1 MNAKML
7 WLLLPVIAL
16 MPLLRRWHLR
26 WGATE
31 AEATK
36 PLPGDD
42 IVSEATAS
50 TRAITINAAPEA
62 VWPWLAQ
69 MGQDKAGFYSYD
81 LLERLAGAGIHN
93 ADRLVPEWQD
103 VVRGDLMR
111 TYRYVQR
118 FEPLGWPVEV
128 VEPGHALVMRNLKRT
143 WSWALVLEPAGEG
156 KTRLI
161 ARTRASRKG
170 FPSLLPEVC
179 LAEPAH
185 FVMEVGVL
193 RGVKHRA
200 ERCAKGVT
208 LIDGIVPETEFR
220 DVISV
225 SVNAEP
231 AAIVDAM
238 YSVTVDDMPIAKA
251 MGTLRY
257 LPGRLLGRRSVEST
271 AGEPFMESLL
281 KNGTVVLAED
291 PGRELVVGSAG
302 KYHQLLDQE
311 PRPFTNAEEFR
322 AFDDTDY
329 QKLVM
334 SLRVEPT
341 GTPGLNRLVLEH
353 RTQPLGEASRRRF
366 RRYWRVIKPAGAF
379 VTRQLLWAAKRRAE
393 ASRVASRR
401 AP

>member
-1 MNAKML
+1 MNAKA
-7 WLLLPVIAL
+7 LLLLVPVIASA
-16 MPLLRRWHLR
+16 PLLRRWHLR

-36 PLPGDD
+36 SLPGDD
-42 IVSEATAS
+42 IVPEATAS
-50 TRAITINAAPEA
+50 TRAITIKAPPAE

-81 LLERLAGAGIHN
+81 LLERLTGAGIHN
-93 ADRLVPEWQD
+93 ADRIVPEWQD

-128 VEPGHALVMRNLKRT
+128 VEPGHALVVRNLKHT
-143 WSWALVLEPAGEG
+143 WSWALVLEPTGEG

-170 FPSLLPEVC
+170 FPGLLTEVW

-185 FVMEVGVL
+185 FLMEVGVL

-200 ERCAKGVT
+200 ERSVRAAT
-208 LIDGIVPETEFR
+208 LIDGIVSEGEFS

-225 SVNAEP
+225 TVNAEP
-231 AAIVDAM
+231 AAIFDAM
-238 YSVTVDDMPIAKA
+238 YGVTVDDMPIAKA
-251 MGTLRY
+251 IGTLRY
-257 LPGRLLGRRSVEST
+257 LPGRLLGRRDMEST

-291 PGRELVVGSAG
+291 PGREVVVGGAG

-311 PRPFTNAEEFR
+311 PRPFTNTEEFR
-322 AFDDTDY
+322 AFSDPDY

-341 GTPGLNRLVLEH
+341 GTLGLSRLVLEH
-353 RTQPLGEASRRRF
+353 RTRPLSEASRRRF
-366 RRYWRVIKPAGAF
+366 RRYWRVIKPTGAF

-393 ASRVASRR
+393 AARPSPSRVA
-401 AP
+401 

>member
-1 MNAKML
+1 MNSKAL
-7 WLLLPVIAL
+7 WLLVPIIAL
-16 MPLLRRWHLR
+16 PLLRRWHLR

-42 IVSEATAS
+42 IVTEATAS

-81 LLERLAGAGIHN
+81 VLERLTGAGIHN
-93 ADRLVPEWQD
+93 ADRIVPEWQD

-128 VEPGHALVMRNLKRT
+128 VEPGHALVVRNLKHT
-143 WSWALVLEPAGEG
+143 WSWALVLEPSGEG
-156 KTRLI
+156 KTRLM
-161 ARTRASRKG
+161 ARTRASRKR
-170 FPSLLPEVC
+170 FPGLLTEVW

-185 FVMEVGVL
+185 LVMEVGVL

-200 ERCAKGVT
+200 EGFAKEAM
-208 LIDGIVPETEFR
+208 LIDGIVPELGFS

-225 SVNAEP
+225 TVNAEP
-231 AAIVDAM
+231 AAIFDAL

-257 LPGRLLGRRSVEST
+257 LPGRLLRRRNVEST

-281 KNGTVVLAED
+281 KNGTVVLAAD
-291 PGRELVVGSAG
+291 SGREVVVGGAG

-311 PRPFTNAEEFR
+311 PRPFTIADDFR
-322 AFDDTDY
+322 AFSDPDF

-341 GTPGLNRLVLEH
+341 GTPGLSRLVLEH
-353 RTQPLGEASRRRF
+353 RTQPLSEASRRRF
-366 RRYWRVIKPAGAF
+366 RRYWRVIKPTGAF
-379 VTRQLLWAAKRRAE
+379 VTKQLLWAAKRRAE
-393 ASRVASRR
+393 AAQVASRH
-401 AP
+401 AA

>member
-1 MNAKML
+1 
-7 WLLLPVIAL
+7 LP
-16 MPLLRRWHLR
+16 
-26 WGATE
+26 
-31 AEATK
+31 EAT
-36 PLPGDD
+36 
-42 IVSEATAS
+42 VS
-50 TRAITINAAPEA
+50 TRAITIKAAA
-62 VWPWLAQ
+62 ADVWPWLAQ

-81 LLERLAGAGIHN
+81 LLEQLAGAGIHN
-93 ADRLVPEWQD
+93 ADRIVPEWQD
-103 VVRGDLMR
+103 VVPGDLMR

-128 VEPGHALVMRNLKRT
+128 VETGHALVVRNLKRT
-143 WSWALVLEPAGEG
+143 WSWALVLEPSGEG

-161 ARTRASRKG
+161 ARTRASHKA
-170 FPSLLPEVC
+170 FPGLLTEIC

-193 RGVKHRA
+193 RGVKQRA
-200 ERCAKGVT
+200 ERPVKHAT
-208 LIDGIVPETEFR
+208 LIEGIVPETEFR

-225 SVNAEP
+225 TVNAEP
-231 AAIVDAM
+231 AAILDALHG
-238 YSVTVDDMPIAKA
+238 VTVDDMPLAKA

-257 LPGRLLGRRSVEST
+257 LPARLLGRPGVESA

-291 PGRELVVGSAG
+291 PEREVVVGSAG

-311 PRPFTNAEEFR
+311 PRPFTSAEEFR
-322 AFDDTDY
+322 AFSDPDF

-341 GTPGLNRLVLEH
+341 GTPGLNRLILEH
-353 RTQPLGEASRRRF
+353 RTQPLSEASRRRF
-366 RRYWRVIKPAGAF
+366 RRYWRVIKPTGAF

-393 ASRVASRR
+393 AGRAAPRR
-401 AP
+401 AA